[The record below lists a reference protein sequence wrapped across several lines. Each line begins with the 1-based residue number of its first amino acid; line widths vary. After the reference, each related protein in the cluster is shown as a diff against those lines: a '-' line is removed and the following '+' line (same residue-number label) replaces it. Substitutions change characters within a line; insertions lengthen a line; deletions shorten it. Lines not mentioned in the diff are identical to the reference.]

1 MQNNLHFFYLGLD
14 EMLKKYRD
22 NNIREIEASLL
33 ISLEKEY
40 YAGTNMKLIIKDL
53 KNLTKNKKIV
63 KELDGKLEEFQIKN
77 INIFI
82 GDALNHHMFY
92 YRHCADYFDKHN
104 IDDENLIP
112 KNIKKEFIEKSY
124 IDGMKEGEEWFRNNY
139 KALQL
144 FSNEKQLTQ
153 DYDIHNDIT
162 TLFEETEDT
171 PKLTFL
177 RYNYFYQNQEY
188 HRLKTIFDNMLLTPG
203 CEIVDRCYLHEAESF
218 YKRLESRNE
227 TPKYKELFIKQ
238 SKKYLI
244 DETIPTLMF
253 NQKNE
258 KNNYFDIYYFGTTP
272 NHYLVYDGKKG
283 IKNKII
289 QNFVKNDLFRINE
302 CRQIS

>member
-14 EMLKKYRD
+14 EMLRKYRD
-22 NNIREIEASLL
+22 NNIREIETSLL

-40 YAGTNMKLIIKDL
+40 YTGSNMELIVKDL
-53 KNLTKNKKIV
+53 KNLTKNKKII
-63 KELDGKLEEFQIKN
+63 KELDGRSEEFQIKN

-92 YRHCADYFDKHN
+92 YRYCADYFDKHN

-177 RYNYFYQNQEY
+177 RYNYFY
-188 HRLKTIFDNMLLTPG
+188 
-203 CEIVDRCYLHEAESF
+203 
-218 YKRLESRNE
+218 
-227 TPKYKELFIKQ
+227 
-238 SKKYLI
+238 
-244 DETIPTLMF
+244 
-253 NQKNE
+253 KN
-258 KNNYFDIYYFGTTP
+258 
-272 NHYLVYDGKKG
+272 
-283 IKNKII
+283 
-289 QNFVKNDLFRINE
+289 
-302 CRQIS
+302 